1 MTCQGL
7 PLAKPDRILFTV
19 RGSQFT
25 VRHTRPVE
33 RPQTSGGDEPLTI
46 TASREPR
53 TANSLGNS
61 GLILAK

>member
-33 RPQTSGGDEPLTI
+33 RPPDFW
-46 TASREPR
+46 RRR
-53 TANSLGNS
+53 TANDNGKPRAVNCEL
-61 GLILAK
+61 